1 MQKELKQKTGRT
13 NDDHQ
18 FKRTIN
24 FNLRLSPV
32 EYESIVQQWE
42 KSAYNSMSR
51 YARACVFGE
60 EDKIEIHLEQKQ
72 KEKLNRLKIFVE
84 INRIGHNLNQLSKQI
99 NFQYAFKA
107 KDLIEELAHIKAE
120 LEKIVGVI

>member
-1 MQKELKQKTGRT
+1 MG
-13 NDDHQ
+13 
-18 FKRTIN
+18 
-24 FNLRLSPV
+24 
-32 EYESIVQQWE
+32 

-84 INRIGHNLNQLSKQI
+84 INRIGHNLNQLTKQI

-120 LEKIVGVI
+120 LEKIELYK

>member
-32 EYESIVQQWE
+32 EYESIVQQW
-42 KSAYNSMSR
+42 KNSQLNVSL
-51 YARACVFGE
+51 CSCLCLCE

-84 INRIGHNLNQLSKQI
+84 INRIGHNLNQLTKQI
-99 NFQYAFKA
+99 NSQYAFKA

-120 LEKIVGVI
+120 LEKL

>member
-84 INRIGHNLNQLSKQI
+84 IN
-99 NFQYAFKA
+99 QYAFKA